1 MSVTPY
7 FLITDILYFIL
18 LIGGILSS
26 WIFRKSRFM
35 QQIKATLFT
44 AKGLAAF
51 MIISCYFMIAT
62 LDSVHLYVNKP
73 VMGFSRGDVIS
84 ALDILLK
91 DEATITEKT
100 YSMPFASHQFTA
112 DSYQVT
118 NKGTKWIYPTLKIH
132 TDETNLALNLLYSIL
147 VSGLILAI
155 IFLLLRKKIKNIYNF
170 PTKTFCFML
179 GFIIFCITCTVLLQG
194 YYHILGTDKVGNDVL
209 YVSLKSVRTAILL
222 GSITVL
228 IMLPFAVFLGLAAG
242 FWGGFID
249 DTIQFIYTTLSS
261 IPSVLLIVAMVMVL
275 QIYIERHGHL
285 FATMMMRADV
295 RLLLLCIILG
305 ITSWT
310 NLCRVLRAETFKIR
324 ELEYVQAAR
333 MLGTSSVKILLRHI
347 LPNIMHIILITV
359 ILDFSLLVLAEAV
372 LTYVG
377 VGVDPTTFSWG
388 NMIDAARMELAR
400 TPAVW
405 WPIASAFT
413 FMFLFILAINV
424 YVDVLRDKLEPES

>member
-1 MSVTPY
+1 MAMTPY
-7 FLITDILYFIL
+7 FLITDVLYFIL
-18 LIGGILSS
+18 LVSGISTA

-35 QQIKATLFT
+35 QQIKATLCT

-51 MIISCYFMIAT
+51 MIISCYFIIAT
-62 LDSVHLYVNKP
+62 FDSVHFYVNKSI
-73 VMGFSRGDVIS
+73 MGFARGDVVS
-84 ALDILLK
+84 VLDILLK
-91 DEATITEKT
+91 DEATTTEKT

-118 NKGTKWIYPTLKIH
+118 DTGTQWIYPELKIY
-132 TDETNLALNLLYSIL
+132 TDDTNLELNLLYSIL
-147 VSGLILAI
+147 VSGLVLAV
-155 IFLLLRKKIKNIYNF
+155 IFLLLRKKVCKIYNF
-170 PTKTFCFML
+170 PQKTFYIML
-179 GFIIFCITCTVLLQG
+179 GSIIFFITTVIFLQG
-194 YYHILGTDKVGNDVL
+194 HYHILGTDKVGNDVL
-209 YVSLKSVRTAILL
+209 YVSLKSIRTAILL

-228 IMLPFAVFLGLAAG
+228 IMLPFAVLLGLSAG

-285 FATMMMRADV
+285 FTTMVMRADI

-333 MLGTSSVKILLRHI
+333 MLGTSSFKILLRHI
-347 LPNIMHIILITV
+347 MPNVMHIILITI